1 MRNILKAT
9 TLENKFPLFT
19 VESKYSINS
28 LVVDNVCS

>member
-19 VESKYSINS
+19 VETGASFPKMPT
-28 LVVDNVCS
+28 